1 MSNKIFIIGLP
12 RTGTTS
18 VCNSFL
24 ELGYTTA
31 HTAYTKKTLT
41 QAKVIADTPIFSEYQ
56 LLDKQ
61 FSGAQFI
68 NLTRELSLWV
78 PSIRQLL
85 TRMYTNLT
93 RPDGGFNI
101 HIKRC
106 YMSTFEN
113 LNLDKINSDTYLTDC
128 YYKHQD
134 TVMNYF
140 KQRDSD
146 LLNIDIAKA
155 DSGSNLQAFINNG
168 LPINFTKMNAA
179 GKVTAWNDLK
189 HPSKIAST
197 RNGKIDKS
205 LGYDH
210 KIL

>member
-1 MSNKIFIIGLP
+1 MRNKIFIIGLP

-18 VCNSFL
+18 ICNTFL

-31 HTAYTKKTLT
+31 HTAYTQNTFK
-41 QAKVIADTPIFSEYQ
+41 QAEVIADTPVFSEYQ
-56 LLDKQ
+56 LLDKH

-68 NLTRELSLWV
+68 NLTRELSLWL

-85 TRMYTNLT
+85 TRMHTNLMRT
-93 RPDGGFNI
+93 DGGFNN

-106 YMSTFEN
+106 YLSIFEN
-113 LNLDKINSDTYLTDC
+113 LNLDNINSDTYLTDC

-134 TVMNYF
+134 TVANYF
-140 KQRDSD
+140 KARSSD
-146 LLNIDIAKA
+146 LLSIDIAKV
-155 DSGSNLQAFINNG
+155 DSGDKLQVFINNEQ
-168 LPINFTKMNAA
+168 PINFKKMNVA

-189 HPSKIAST
+189 HSCKIAST